1 MDHPLNRPLNRP
13 LLLLAPMSVAWAL
26 LSGCSTTPI
35 PTDQMAVSTAAVA
48 SAVSAGGSELAP
60 SEMKTARDKL
70 DLAQAAMA
78 AKDYD
83 RARMLAMEVEAD
95 ARLAEVRAR
104 STKTRRAAAELEEAS
119 RVLREEMNRKT
130 R

>member
-1 MDHPLNRPLNRP
+1 MDHPLNRP

-60 SEMKTARDKL
+60 GEMKTARDKL
-70 DLAQAAMA
+70 DLAQTAMA

>member
-1 MDHPLNRPLNRP
+1 MDHLNRPLNRP

-60 SEMKTARDKL
+60 GEMKTARDKL
-70 DLAQAAMA
+70 DLAQVAMT

>member
-1 MDHPLNRPLNRP
+1 MDHLNRP

-26 LSGCSTTPI
+26 LSGCSTPPI

-60 SEMKTARDKL
+60 GEMKTARDKL
-70 DLAQAAMA
+70 DLARAAMA
-78 AKDYD
+78 AKDHD